1 MPKAKPLPDLEILLD
16 LLDYNPETGIIIHKK
31 TRKNGVKQGGEAG
44 TKRRLLNGKST
55 KLYIEVS
62 VLGRIYFAH
71 RLAWY
76 MHTGVD
82 PIDHLIDHIDGN
94 GYNNIFA
101 NLRLCTNQQNA
112 FNRIANT
119 NNKSGFKGVYW
130 TKKLQK
136 WGAGIKLNYKRIHL
150 GYFPTAELAHMAY
163 CKAAAELHG
172 DFARGA

>member
-1 MPKAKPLPDLEILLD
+1 MTKAKPLPDLKILLD
-16 LLDYNPETGIIIHKK
+16 LFSYNPETGIIIHKK
-31 TRKNGVKQGGEAG
+31 TRRGRVKQGAEAG
-44 TKRRLLNGKST
+44 AKRRLPCGNST
-55 KLYIEVS
+55 KLYIEVK
-62 VLGRIYFAH
+62 VFGRICLAH

-82 PIDHLIDHIDGN
+82 PVDYFIDHVDGN

-112 FNRIANT
+112 FNRIAQT
-119 NNKSGFKGVYW
+119 NNKSGFKGVCW
-130 TKKLQK
+130 QKKKQK
-136 WGAGIKLNYKRIHL
+136 WRAEIALNYKKIYL